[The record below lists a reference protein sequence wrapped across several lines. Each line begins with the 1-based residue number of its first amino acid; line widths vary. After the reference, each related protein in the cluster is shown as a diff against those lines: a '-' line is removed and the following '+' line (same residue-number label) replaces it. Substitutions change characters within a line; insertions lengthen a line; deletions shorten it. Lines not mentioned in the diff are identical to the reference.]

1 MEIRKE
7 LYAGTIKVFKN
18 VRSAKKLSQYFQDHI
33 LPNHS
38 ILSQKGSN
46 HDNTEEQFRAN
57 ACKDFENDP
66 VTSSL
71 WKNIIEE
78 VKIHTSPV
86 ECNLSTFPQLSNFA
100 WDRVRLRIQQSGS
113 GYDDITKSLHS
124 FGRYSS
130 TLPLHRDTWASL
142 VMQQLNWWTP
152 LLDID
157 ENRTLAIYPSYFAK
171 EVPNTTSSWSLSTL
185 KEKRRA
191 KIPYPQLPQ
200 LLTEEIG
207 KAEWESLERDKQPV
221 VIKPGD
227 VMVFS
232 GQHLHGSV
240 INTTGLTRF
249 SSEIRTVDIHDVK
262 NNIGAKNVDGH
273 MHGHHL
279 EWFHALEEEVV
290 EGGSAVPGLKKGMN
304 LKKIVKSFF

>member
-7 LYAGTIKVFKN
+7 LYAGSIKIFKS
-18 VRSAKKLSQYFQDHI
+18 VRSAKKLSQHFQEHI

-38 ILSQKGSN
+38 LLSRKGSN
-46 HDNTEEQFRAN
+46 HTNTQEEVRAS

-66 VTSSL
+66 VTSIL
-71 WKNIIEE
+71 WKEIIEE

-86 ECNLSTFPQLSNFA
+86 EYNLSTSAPLSNFA
-100 WDRVRLRIQQSGS
+100 WDRVRLRIQQSGA

-171 EVPNTTSSWSLSTL
+171 ELPNTTNSWSLSTL

-200 LLTEEIG
+200 LSMEKIS
-207 KAEWESLERDKQPV
+207 KAELESIEHDKQPI
-221 VIKPGD
+221 VIRPGD

-240 INTTGLTRF
+240 INNTGLTRF

-262 NNIGAKNVDGH
+262 HNIGAKNIDGY
-273 MHGHHL
+273 MHGCHL
-279 EWFHALEEEVV
+279 EWFHAIEEEVI
-290 EGGSAVPGLKKGMN
+290 EDGSAVPRLKKGMN
-304 LKKIVKSFF
+304 LKKIVKSF